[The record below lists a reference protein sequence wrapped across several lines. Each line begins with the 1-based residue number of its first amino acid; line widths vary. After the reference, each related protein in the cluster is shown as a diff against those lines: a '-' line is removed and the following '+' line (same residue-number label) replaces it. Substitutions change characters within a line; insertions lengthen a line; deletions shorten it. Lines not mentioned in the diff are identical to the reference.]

1 MSDTTT
7 ELKLDH
13 LITQQRVII
22 QQNDKIL
29 EFVDVIHGFM
39 GNLLEAFAENAAPD
53 VGPQEP
59 DAASAEGIAEI
70 LKALQGDDDEPKET
84 SWGRSAYEER
94 QREAE
99 SGD

>member
-1 MSDTTT
+1 MSETTD
-7 ELKLDH
+7 LKLDH

-29 EFVDVIHGFM
+29 EFVDTIHGFM
-39 GNLLEAFAENAAPD
+39 GSLLEAFAQTTEPEVGAPAD
-53 VGPQEP
+53 TATADGV
-59 DAASAEGIAEI
+59 AEI
-70 LKALQGDDDEPKET
+70 LKALQGDDEPKET